1 MWSLDFLYFF
11 CILVTM
17 TRFCKRLILICC
29 VFAFVGC
36 NSIRGTYTA
45 DVYGDKMVITFLDD
59 ATATLSINGE
69 DFPAQIV
76 RKDGVIELWQMRK
89 TPAIYLKKINENE
102 LRLLNSDK
110 AETEVTFSKN

>member
-1 MWSLDFLYFF
+1 
-11 CILVTM
+11 
-17 TRFCKRLILICC
+17 